1 MWLTMVLQI
10 ATCNEWSSCVNEWLL
25 FIKAHTHTHTPC
37 RLGWPW
43 SSKVCRSNGLARS
56 LIHERKRRRNRRCQT
71 ATTYTGPAAAITSLY
86 TVDYVKLCVI
96 TIEQFDAVNTSQTPL
111 VITAGDTMLVMT
123 LMLSPSIGVNFY
135 KAARLEPPLFRL
147 QGFLAFELTPTVSS
161 CVFSKRRIKI
171 K

>member
-1 MWLTMVLQI
+1 M
-10 ATCNEWSSCVNEWLL
+10 
-25 FIKAHTHTHTPC
+25 
-37 RLGWPW
+37 
-43 SSKVCRSNGLARS
+43 SN
-56 LIHERKRRRNRRCQT
+56 T